1 MDLDFLIR
9 CLNQPLRDHV
19 KGISVRYNGLFVN
32 SNVNYS
38 KKKKKSHNVQI
49 AHEFCF

>member
-9 CLNQPLRDHV
+9 CLNQPLRDRV

-38 KKKKKSHNVQI
+38 KKQVSQRTNST
-49 AHEFCF
+49 